1 MMHSYIVY
9 CLLIELLR
17 TVIVKFFEKE
27 DRRI

>member
-17 TVIVKFFEKE
+17 AVIVKFFEKE